1 MSYKE
6 VIKLDIEITKLNG
19 DNYRLSDY
27 GINVKDV
34 VVENI
39 ESEDK
44 FQDYEGIHG
53 RHLISSVYRKRK
65 ILVPV
70 FFIARDNIDYSLQ
83 RNLLYELVQDIN
95 PFWIRELR
103 KSKKDN
109 YIFKDTVASEYQI
122 VDKNQNPVYQNNT
135 DQFVTAKRYLV
146 KLTNILNPTQK
157 NYTGNVQLE
166 FETTKLPFA
175 ESIGT
180 SLELHQQFISDL
192 WSIDEE
198 IDLEDESK
206 QKYIFEKV
214 NSGRVYYHGSIP
226 NNQFNMY
233 KRIKIIL
240 GHNTNKFIW
249 SLNNK
254 IIMSIKGLELKKG
267 DQIEYDSLRILKNGE
282 SIVRYTNSELP
293 TFESG
298 YNNFVLNQTIKRI
311 EFDMR
316 FYSK

>member
-157 NYTGNVQLE
+157 IIR
-166 FETTKLPFA
+166 A
-175 ESIGT
+175 M
-180 SLELHQQFISDL
+180 
-192 WSIDEE
+192 
-198 IDLEDESK
+198 
-206 QKYIFEKV
+206 
-214 NSGRVYYHGSIP
+214 
-226 NNQFNMY
+226 FN
-233 KRIKIIL
+233 
-240 GHNTNKFIW
+240 
-249 SLNNK
+249 
-254 IIMSIKGLELKKG
+254 
-267 DQIEYDSLRILKNGE
+267 
-282 SIVRYTNSELP
+282 
-293 TFESG
+293 
-298 YNNFVLNQTIKRI
+298 
-311 EFDMR
+311 
-316 FYSK
+316 